1 MNAVNTSN
9 YSPKTASGKSVGGS
23 VRAKMSLSQLVAVL
37 IERWD
42 ELAEAVKE
50 DIAELFRDG

>member
-1 MNAVNTSN
+1 M
-9 YSPKTASGKSVGGS
+9 GGS